1 MELFKLGFLTV
12 TVVDLFDILLVS
24 VVFYN
29 LYRGMRGTVAAQI
42 FIGLIIIIV
51 LSIIAQVINLKAIGW
66 ILRTLTDIWV
76 IAFIIIFQPEIRRM
90 LSTLARNRM
99 VRMFIRLNVD
109 ESIEEITAA
118 ALELAKKKQG
128 ALIIIAR
135 GTGMK
140 SFTETGVLLHA
151 QISRALLLSIFNP
164 RSPLHDGA
172 VIVNDRTIEAA
183 RCTLPLSANS
193 RFGDMVLGT
202 RHRAG
207 LGVTEQT
214 DAVAVIIS
222 EETGAIS
229 IAENGELTY
238 KISVKEL
245 RKELRER
252 LVASVQRS
260 WQNVREAIRPQQ

>member
-1 MELFKLGFLTV
+1 LTV
-12 TVVDLFDILLVS
+12 TAVDLIDVLLVTFICYQ
-24 VVFYN
+24 V
-29 LYRGMRGTVAAQI
+29 YRGMRGTIAAQI
-42 FIGLIIIIV
+42 LIGLLVIVV
-51 LSIIAQVINLKAIGW
+51 LSVTAQAAGLKAMGW
-66 ILRTLTDIWV
+66 VLRTLTDIWV
-76 IAFIIIFQPEIRRM
+76 IAFIIIFQPEIRRL
-90 LSTLARNRM
+90 LSTIARNRL
-99 VRMFIRLNVD
+99 VRLFIRLNVT
-109 ESIEEITAA
+109 ESIEEIVAT
-118 ALELAKKKQG
+118 ALELSKKKQG

-140 SFTETGVLLHA
+140 SFTETGVSLGA

-172 VIVNDRTIEAA
+172 VIVNDRIIEAA
-183 RCTLPLSANS
+183 RCTLPLSPTTRIGELA
-193 RFGDMVLGT
+193 LGT

-229 IAENGELTY
+229 IADNGELFHR
-238 KISVKEL
+238 ISVKDL

-252 LVASVQRS
+252 LVLSVQRTM
-260 WQNVREAIRPQQ
+260 QNVKEAIRPLE

>member
-1 MELFKLGFLTV
+1 MELFKIGFLTV
-12 TVVDLFDILLVS
+12 TVVDIVDIILVS
-24 VVFYN
+24 FIFYS

-42 FIGLIIIIV
+42 FIGLIVIV
-51 LSIIAQVINLKAIGW
+51 LLSILAQAINLKAMGW

-76 IAFIIIFQPEIRRM
+76 IAFIIIFQPEIRRL
-90 LSTLARNRM
+90 LSTIARNRF
-99 VRMFIRLNVD
+99 VRLFLRMNVE

-118 ALELAKKKQG
+118 ALELSKKKHG

-140 SFTETGVLLHA
+140 SFTETGITLHA

-172 VIVNDRTIEAA
+172 VIVSDRIVEAA

-193 RFGDMVLGT
+193 RFGEMALGT

-207 LGVTEQT
+207 LGITEQT
-214 DAVAVIIS
+214 DAIAVIVS

-229 IAENGELTY
+229 IADNGELVY

-252 LVASVQRS
+252 LVVSMQRS
-260 WQNVREAIRPQQ
+260 LQNVREAIRPQQ